1 MTDPAGAGGARAR
14 RIVLAALLL
23 VAAPANPTGSWAEP
37 VVPSAAPPAAEAQAP
52 ERYAVV
58 VNPATPVSNVTLAQ
72 LRRIFRGEQQF
83 WSGGA
88 RVVLFV
94 QAPGTAD
101 GAVVLRRVYEMD
113 ENAFKRFWITKT
125 FRDEVA
131 SGPKLVSTSALA
143 RRLTAQVPGA
153 VAIIPLSAVDE
164 GVRVLRVDGRLPDEA
179 GYPIIGVGS

>member
-14 RIVLAALLL
+14 RFTLAALLI
-23 VAAPANPTGSWAEP
+23 VAPANPTGSWAAP
-37 VVPSAAPPAAEAQAP
+37 VVAPAAAQAAMQAP

-58 VNPATPVSNVTLAQ
+58 VNPATPVSDVTLAQ

-94 QAPGTAD
+94 QAEGTSD
-101 GAVVLRRVYEMD
+101 RTVVLKRVYEMD
-113 ENAFKRFWITKT
+113 ENAYKRYWIAKT

-131 SGPKLVSTSALA
+131 SGPKLVSTSTLA

-153 VAIIPLSAVDE
+153 IAVIPLSAVNE
-164 GVRVLRVDGRLPDEA
+164 SVRVLRVDGRLPDEA
-179 GYPIIGVGS
+179 GYAIIGVGP